1 MDLNEKHE
9 INIREPTLTYEKT
22 RRRIKRNINHLFDLA
37 IDKLSISSH
46 KPSISTHKLSI
57 STHKLSI
64 LQPDRMNYFELMK
77 DYRR

>member
-57 STHKLSI
+57 